1 MFGLSLLQHP
11 GRFVHSITLL
21 SVGSV
26 CRCLIQS
33 VFEVSEVERNQR
45 VMTMFYPHQ
54 MLSVIIAGFISVN
67 GKFWYILV
75 KVIHSFAY
83 ILYIVLKED
92 ISCNFSSSYFFT
104 LMVHALKKKKS
115 SGIMFSWIFMV
126 FCCCFFCFWCVFFV
140 FEEDLLKQEKQFTGF
155 NESVLVLLLNCDR

>member
-104 LMVHALKKKKS
+104 LMVHALKKKTC
-115 SGIMFSWIFMV
+115 SGIMFSWIFMGFFFV
-126 FCCCFFCFWCVFFV
+126 FLFLVCIFV